1 MMLLQDI
8 LLFLCY
14 YIYILIRTK
23 DGAMVNEQNI
33 QKFNDAINAFYSS
46 RLIIVDKAIAEFL
59 KTIASDNSFM
69 EVLADATKTA
79 DYRQEYQKAIVNDV
93 NGLSF
98 RLPMNKRHVIA
109 LVVGLLLEFDR
120 KDLSI
125 IEFVR
130 KFYPAEASHD
140 SYLAFCEQV
149 IKPFS
154 EAFKSVYLGEEE
166 TYSTSTIADREEKP
180 FNDKAKEETDYW
192 LRLVIDGIMSDNS
205 FTNVERKD
213 FITMIKGLMYVTELA
228 NPLLIKLNWL
238 GIKYSLGTRKSIY
251 RELKEVETIL
261 INYGVID

>member
-1 MMLLQDI
+1 M
-8 LLFLCY
+8 
-14 YIYILIRTK
+14 
-23 DGAMVNEQNI
+23 ANAQNL
-33 QKFNDAINAFYSS
+33 QKFNDAIGAFYSS
-46 RLIIVDKAIAEFL
+46 RLIIVDKAISDFL
-59 KTIASDNSFM
+59 RTLASDNSYM

-79 DYRQEYQKAIVNDV
+79 DYKQEYQKAIVNDE
-93 NGLSF
+93 NGISF
-98 RLPMNKRHVIA
+98 RLPANKRHVIA

-130 KFYPAEASHD
+130 KFYPREASHD

-149 IKPFS
+149 IKPFG
-154 EAFKSVYLGEEE
+154 EAFKSVYVGEED
-166 TYSTSTIADREEKP
+166 TYSASTIVDLEEKP
-180 FNDKAKEETDYW
+180 FNDKAKEESDYW
-192 LRLVIDGIMSDNS
+192 LRLVIDGIMSDNG

-213 FITMIKGLMYVTELA
+213 FITMVKGLMYVTELA

-238 GIKYSLGTRKSIY
+238 GIKYALGNRKSVY

>member
-1 MMLLQDI
+1 MP
-8 LLFLCY
+8 
-14 YIYILIRTK
+14 
-23 DGAMVNEQNI
+23 NEQNL
-33 QKFNDAINAFYSS
+33 QKFSDAINAFYSS
-46 RLIIVDKAIAEFL
+46 RLIIVDKAISEFL
-59 KTIASDNSFM
+59 KTLASDNSYM

-79 DYRQEYQKAIVNDV
+79 DYRQEFNKAIVNDE
-93 NGLSF
+93 NGVSF

-154 EAFKSVYLGEEE
+154 EAFKSVYVGEED
-166 TYSTSTIADREEKP
+166 TYSSTTIADLEEKP
-180 FNDKAKEETDYW
+180 FNDKAREECDYW
-192 LRLVIDGIMSDNS
+192 LRLVIDGIISDNG
-205 FTNVERKD
+205 FTPAERKD
-213 FITMIKGLMYVTELA
+213 FITMVKGLMYVTELQ

-238 GIKYSLGTRKSIY
+238 GIKYALGNRKCVY

>member
-1 MMLLQDI
+1 M
-8 LLFLCY
+8 
-14 YIYILIRTK
+14 
-23 DGAMVNEQNI
+23 ANEQNL
-33 QKFNDAINAFYSS
+33 QKFSDAINAFYSS
-46 RLIIVDKAIAEFL
+46 RLIIVDKAISEFL
-59 KTIASDNSFM
+59 KTLASDNSYM

-79 DYRQEYQKAIVNDV
+79 DYRQEFNKAIVNDE
-93 NGLSF
+93 NGVSF

-154 EAFKSVYLGEEE
+154 EAFKSVYVGEED
-166 TYSTSTIADREEKP
+166 TYSSTTIADLEEKP
-180 FNDKAKEETDYW
+180 FNDKAREECDYW
-192 LRLVIDGIMSDNS
+192 LRLVIDGIISDNG
-205 FTNVERKD
+205 FTPAERKD
-213 FITMIKGLMYVTELA
+213 FITMVKGLMYVTELQ

-238 GIKYSLGTRKSIY
+238 GIKYALGHRKCVY